1 MRELHLAGG
10 VQHKGFYLD
19 IHSRP
24 TRDTTL
30 AIGLDIIGRAPNLRV
45 VTYEFL
51 KEAVALL
58 GYDGICSELARIRKA
73 IQQ

>member
-10 VQHKGFYLD
+10 VQHKGFHLD
-19 IHSRP
+19 IHSQP

-30 AIGLDIIGRAPNLRV
+30 TIGLDIIRRTPNLRV

-51 KEAVALL
+51 KEAVVLL
-58 GYDGICSELARIRKA
+58 GHDGICSELVRIRQA